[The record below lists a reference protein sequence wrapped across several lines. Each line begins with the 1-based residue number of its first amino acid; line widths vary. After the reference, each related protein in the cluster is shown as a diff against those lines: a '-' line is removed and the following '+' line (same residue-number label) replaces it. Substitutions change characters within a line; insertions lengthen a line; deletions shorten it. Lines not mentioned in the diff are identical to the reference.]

1 MTNLDPII
9 ILSAA
14 PRMGTTLVQRLLCSA
29 KDCLIYGDT
38 VGNDAAFLISYLN
51 SKELAVRN
59 HAYHSDPLLAPV
71 LAGDVSEFIADLA
84 PGSAGYLESLS
95 RAMAGPLEHCRAE
108 ARQHGRPHWGWKLA
122 GAQAWMTRLLPA
134 VLPKARIIHIDRD
147 LVDTVRSAKTA
158 HMIGQG
164 AEFERFVA
172 EVVASRAALTELS
185 GLPVFRLRLEE
196 LLAEPENNIARLEQ
210 FAGISP
216 IDRSVLTV
224 KVNHPHS
231 PWIAPLEISAAEEA
245 VIRRYEPAT
254 RHDCA
259 C

>member
-1 MTNLDPII
+1 MKNLDPII

-29 KDCLIYGDT
+29 KDCLIFGDT
-38 VGNDAAFLISYLN
+38 IGNDAAFLISYLS
-51 SKELAVRN
+51 SKEFAVRN
-59 HAYHSDPLLAPV
+59 HSYHSDPMLAPV

-84 PGSAGYLESLS
+84 PESTGYLESLS
-95 RAMAGPLEHCRAE
+95 RAMAGPLEHCRDE
-108 ARQHGRPHWGWKLA
+108 ARGHGRPHWGWKLA
-122 GAQAWMTRLLPA
+122 GAQAWMIRLLPA
-134 VLPKARIIHIDRD
+134 MMPNARIIHVDRD

-158 HMIGQG
+158 LLVGQD
-164 AEFERFVA
+164 ADFERFVA
-172 EVVASRAALTELS
+172 EAAANRAALAELS
-185 GLPVFRLRLEE
+185 GLPVLSLRLEE
-196 LLAEPENNIARLEQ
+196 LLADPENSIARLEQ

-216 IDRSVLTV
+216 VDRAVLAV
-224 KVNHPHS
+224 KVNHPHL
-231 PWIAPLEISAAEEA
+231 PWVAPLEISAAEEA